1 MMVRLASPKPEVV
14 RLPSPRGRVH
24 VEQPTQP
31 PSTKPKCK
39 CSFLCGV
46 EALGGGG
53 GGGGGGEGRCWLL
66 AKPLFTLPPVV

>member
-53 GGGGGGEGRCWLL
+53 GRGGGGVKGDVGSWLSL
-66 AKPLFTLPPVV
+66 CSLCLL